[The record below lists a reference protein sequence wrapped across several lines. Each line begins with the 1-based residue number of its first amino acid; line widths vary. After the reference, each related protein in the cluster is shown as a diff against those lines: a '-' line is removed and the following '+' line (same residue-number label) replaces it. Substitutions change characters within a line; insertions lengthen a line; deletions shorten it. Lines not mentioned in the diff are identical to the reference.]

1 MPSRTARTLAED
13 VAQAIDI
20 RGQICPY
27 TLIETRD
34 ALKKLAPG
42 QVLDVLCDYEPAATI
57 TIPNFCAKKQY
68 PFEVTREGANLWR
81 LHIQKVD

>member
-1 MPSRTARTLAED
+1 MPNRTAGNLAGD
-13 VAQAIDI
+13 VVRAIDI

-34 ALKKLAPG
+34 ALKTLATG

-57 TIPNFCAKKQY
+57 TIPSFCAKKRY
-68 PFEVTREGANLWR
+68 PLAVTREGPTLWR
-81 LHIQKVD
+81 MYIQKVD